1 MKDKLTKE
9 TKTMINP
16 TNSMDN
22 NETQTNVNKVN
33 NMKAFNF
40 NAQNLDSHATTK
52 GMANK
57 EAQPCFPRAIA
68 KAIVKVNQSINH
80 AKGRWQEG
88 PALWPAMKSDCFTF
102 HKSEEGYAE
111 KDIVHV
117 FFKVGLE
124 RVQDINIF
132 NQTDNGT
139 GEVTEKRLDY
149 FKLKTDASGNV
160 GDKVIATLEEF
171 KSYLENLE
179 RGDNPVIDAMCGR
192 ACAPKQKVDANNP
205 AKKVYD
211 SEADLWVEVKKANLK
226 EVV

>member
-52 GMANK
+52 GVANK
-57 EAQPCFPRAIA
+57 EAQPCFPRAISR
-68 KAIVKVNQSINH
+68 AIVKLNQSIAH
-80 AKGRWQEG
+80 AEGRWQEG

-132 NQTDNGT
+132 NVTNAAT
-139 GEVTEKRLDY
+139 GEVEEKRLDY
-149 FKLKTDASGNV
+149 FKLKTDENGKV
-160 GDKVIATLEEF
+160 GDKVIATLKEF
-171 KSYLENLE
+171 KSYLESLE